1 MILMARP
8 PTADRSSWRPEC
20 RLTWSWPA
28 DLCAEQGLP
37 VVLGHAHRTWAFSE
51 AAVCCLVELAI
62 PEPHV

>member
-1 MILMARP
+1 MILMEAPARDQIVL
-8 PTADRSSWRPEC
+8 AAEC